1 MKESVIEKRLVKG
14 VKELGGKCLKM
25 VPTYDNG
32 IPDRLVLYGGEAIF
46 VEVKRPGKEPRKLQV
61 LFAEE
66 LRRNGFTVKTLD
78 SIEQVDIFVNNLSAN
93 NFL

>member
-1 MKESVIEKRLVKG
+1 MRESVIEKRLVKG

-32 IPDRLVLYGGEAIF
+32 IPDRLVLYQGKAIF
-46 VEVKRPGKEPRKLQV
+46 VEVKRPGEEPRKLQI

-78 SIEQVDIFVNNLSAN
+78 SIEQVDIFVSNLSAN